1 MISTMAFMNVY
12 LLFIILLGF
21 SYINFWI
28 PFVLSLNLFGLADAE
43 FPPEKVELFDK
54 YYNVYLIC
62 GLIVLTILLVLMI
75 AFKKEKNIKLC
86 RIIYFIL
93 SPICLIALIT
103 NIFVIYGFDKVNN
116 IIKDYSSFKSYY
128 LPLIICIGFLII
140 LFIVMFFVSKN
151 RLKEVKENKSW
162 LGLVLP

>member
-1 MISTMAFMNVY
+1 MISTMVFMNVY
-12 LLFIILLGF
+12 LLFVILLGF
-21 SYINFWI
+21 SYINFWV

-62 GLIVLTILLVLMI
+62 GLIVLAILLVLFILMI

-93 SPICLIALIT
+93 SSICLITLIT

-140 LFIVMFFVSKN
+140 LFIVMFFVSRN
-151 RLKEVKENKSW
+151 RLKDINS
-162 LGLVLP
+162 

>member
-1 MISTMAFMNVY
+1 MMSTMAFMNVY

-21 SYINFWI
+21 SYINFWV
-28 PFVLSLNLFGLADAE
+28 PFSLSLNLFGLADAE

-62 GLIVLTILLVLMI
+62 GLIVLTILLVLFILDILMI

-93 SPICLIALIT
+93 SPICLITLIT

-140 LFIVMFFVSKN
+140 LFIVMFLVSRN
-151 RLKEVKENKSW
+151 RLKEVKENKS
-162 LGLVLP
+162 

>member
-1 MISTMAFMNVY
+1 MMSTMAFMNVY

-21 SYINFWI
+21 SYINFWV
-28 PFVLSLNLFGLADAE
+28 PFSLSLNLFGLADAE
-43 FPPEKVELFDK
+43 FPPEKVELFDQ

-62 GLIVLTILLVLMI
+62 GLIVLTILLVLFILDILMI

-93 SPICLIALIT
+93 SPICLITLIT
-103 NIFVIYGFDKVNN
+103 NIFVIYGFDKMNN

-140 LFIVMFFVSKN
+140 LFVVMFFVSKN
-151 RLKEVKENKSW
+151 RLKNINS
-162 LGLVLP
+162 

>member
-1 MISTMAFMNVY
+1 MISTMVFMNVY
-12 LLFIILLGF
+12 LLFVILLGF
-21 SYINFWI
+21 SYINFWV

-62 GLIVLTILLVLMI
+62 GLIVLTILLVLFILDILMI

-93 SPICLIALIT
+93 SPICLITLIN

-151 RLKEVKENKSW
+151 RLKEVKENKS
-162 LGLVLP
+162 

>member
-1 MISTMAFMNVY
+1 M
-12 LLFIILLGF
+12 
-21 SYINFWI
+21 
-28 PFVLSLNLFGLADAE
+28 SLNLFGLADAE

-62 GLIVLTILLVLMI
+62 GLIVLAILLVLFILDILMI

-93 SPICLIALIT
+93 SPICLITLIT

-140 LFIVMFFVSKN
+140 LFIVMFFVSRN
-151 RLKEVKENKSW
+151 RLKEVKENKS
-162 LGLVLP
+162 

>member
-1 MISTMAFMNVY
+1 MISTMVFMNVY

-21 SYINFWI
+21 GFIRYWI
-28 PFVLSLNLFGLADAE
+28 PFSLSLDLFGLADAE

-62 GLIVLTILLVLMI
+62 GLIVLAILLVLFILDILMI

-93 SPICLIALIT
+93 SPICLITLIT
-103 NIFVIYGFDKVNN
+103 NIFVIYEFDKPNN
-116 IIKDYSSFKSYY
+116 IIKDFSFNSYY
-128 LPLIICIGFLII
+128 LALIICIGFLII

-151 RLKEVKENKSW
+151 RLKEVKENKS
-162 LGLVLP
+162 

>member
-1 MISTMAFMNVY
+1 MISTMVFMNVY
-12 LLFIILLGF
+12 LLFVILLGF
-21 SYINFWI
+21 SYINFWV
-28 PFVLSLNLFGLADAE
+28 PFSLSLNLFGLADAE

-62 GLIVLTILLVLMI
+62 GLIVLTILIVLFILDILMI

-93 SPICLIALIT
+93 SPICLITLIT
-103 NIFVIYGFDKVNN
+103 NIFVIYEFDKPNN
-116 IIKDYSSFKSYY
+116 IIKDFSFKSYY

-140 LFIVMFFVSKN
+140 LFIVMFFVSRN
-151 RLKEVKENKSW
+151 RLKEVKENKS
-162 LGLVLP
+162 

>member
-1 MISTMAFMNVY
+1 MISTMVFMNVY

-21 SYINFWI
+21 GFIRYWI
-28 PFVLSLNLFGLADAE
+28 PFVLSSYLFGLADAE

-62 GLIVLTILLVLMI
+62 GLIVLTILLVLFVLDILMI
-75 AFKKEKNIKLC
+75 TFKKEKNIKLC

-93 SPICLIALIT
+93 SPICLITLIT

-140 LFIVMFFVSKN
+140 LFVVMFFVSKN
-151 RLKEVKENKSW
+151 RLKEVKENKS
-162 LGLVLP
+162 

>member
-1 MISTMAFMNVY
+1 MMSTMAFMNVY

-21 SYINFWI
+21 SYINFWV
-28 PFVLSLNLFGLADAE
+28 PFSLSLNLFGLADAE

-62 GLIVLTILLVLMI
+62 GLIVLAILLVLFILDILMI

-93 SPICLIALIT
+93 SPICLITLIT

-140 LFIVMFFVSKN
+140 LFIVMFFVSRN
-151 RLKEVKENKSW
+151 RLKEVKENKS
-162 LGLVLP
+162 

>member
-21 SYINFWI
+21 SYINFWV

-43 FPPEKVELFDK
+43 FPPEKVELFDQ

-62 GLIVLTILLVLMI
+62 GLIVLTILLVLFILDILMI
-75 AFKKEKNIKLC
+75 AFRKEKNIKLC

-93 SPICLIALIT
+93 SPICLITLIT
-103 NIFVIYGFDKVNN
+103 NIFVIYGFDKMNN

-140 LFIVMFFVSKN
+140 LFVVMFFVSKN
-151 RLKEVKENKSW
+151 RLKKVKENKS
-162 LGLVLP
+162 

>member
-1 MISTMAFMNVY
+1 MISTMVFMDVY
-12 LLFIILLGF
+12 LLFVILLGF
-21 SYINFWI
+21 SYINFWV
-28 PFVLSLNLFGLADAE
+28 PFSLSLNLFGLADAE

-62 GLIVLTILLVLMI
+62 GLIVITILLVLFILDILMI

-93 SPICLIALIT
+93 SPICLITLIT
-103 NIFVIYGFDKVNN
+103 NIFVIYEFDKVNN

-151 RLKEVKENKSW
+151 RLKEVKENKS
-162 LGLVLP
+162 

>member
-1 MISTMAFMNVY
+1 MISTMDFMNVY

-21 SYINFWI
+21 SYINFWV
-28 PFVLSLNLFGLADAE
+28 PFSLSLNLFGLADAE

-62 GLIVLTILLVLMI
+62 GLIVLTILLILFILDILMI

-93 SPICLIALIT
+93 SPICLITLIT
-103 NIFVIYGFDKVNN
+103 NIFVIYEFDKVNN

-128 LPLIICIGFLII
+128 LPLIICIGFLIM

-151 RLKEVKENKSW
+151 RLKEVKENKS
-162 LGLVLP
+162 

>member
-1 MISTMAFMNVY
+1 MSTMAFMNVY

-21 SYINFWI
+21 SYINFWV
-28 PFVLSLNLFGLADAE
+28 PFSLSLNLFGLADAE

-62 GLIVLTILLVLMI
+62 GLIVLTILLVLFILDILMI

-93 SPICLIALIT
+93 NPICLITLIT
-103 NIFVIYGFDKVNN
+103 NIFVIYEFDKVNN

-151 RLKEVKENKSW
+151 RLKEVKENKS
-162 LGLVLP
+162 

>member
-21 SYINFWI
+21 SYINFWV

-43 FPPEKVELFDK
+43 FPPEKVELFDQ

-62 GLIVLTILLVLMI
+62 GLIVLTILIVLFILDILMI

-93 SPICLIALIT
+93 SPICLITLIT
-103 NIFVIYGFDKVNN
+103 NIFVIYEFDKPNN
-116 IIKDYSSFKSYY
+116 IIKDFSFNSYY

-151 RLKEVKENKSW
+151 RLKEVKENKS
-162 LGLVLP
+162 

>member
-1 MISTMAFMNVY
+1 MISTMVFMNVY
-12 LLFIILLGF
+12 LLFVILLGF
-21 SYINFWI
+21 SYINFWV
-28 PFVLSLNLFGLADAE
+28 PFSLSLNLFGLADAE

-62 GLIVLTILLVLMI
+62 GLIVLAILLVLFILDILMI

-93 SPICLIALIT
+93 SPICLITLIT
-103 NIFVIYGFDKVNN
+103 NIFVIYEFDKVNN

-140 LFIVMFFVSKN
+140 LFIVMFFVSRN
-151 RLKEVKENKSW
+151 RLKEVKENKS
-162 LGLVLP
+162 

>member
-1 MISTMAFMNVY
+1 MISTMVFMNVY

-28 PFVLSLNLFGLADAE
+28 PFSLSLNLFGLADAE

-62 GLIVLTILLVLMI
+62 GLIVLTILLVLFILDILMI

-93 SPICLIALIT
+93 SPICLITLIT
-103 NIFVIYGFDKVNN
+103 NIFVIYRFDKVNN

-151 RLKEVKENKSW
+151 RLKEVKKNKS
-162 LGLVLP
+162 

>member
-1 MISTMAFMNVY
+1 MISTMVFMNVY

-21 SYINFWI
+21 GFIRYWI
-28 PFVLSLNLFGLADAE
+28 PFVLSSYLFGLADAE

-62 GLIVLTILLVLMI
+62 GLIVLTILIVLFILDILMI

-93 SPICLIALIT
+93 SPICLITLIT
-103 NIFVIYGFDKVNN
+103 NIFVIYEFDKPNN

-151 RLKEVKENKSW
+151 RLKEVKENKS
-162 LGLVLP
+162 

>member
-1 MISTMAFMNVY
+1 MISTMVFMNVY

-28 PFVLSLNLFGLADAE
+28 PFSLSLNLFGLADAE

-62 GLIVLTILLVLMI
+62 GLIVLTILLVLFILDILMI

-93 SPICLIALIT
+93 SPICLITLIT

-151 RLKEVKENKSW
+151 RLKEVKKNKS
-162 LGLVLP
+162 

>member
-1 MISTMAFMNVY
+1 MISTMVFMNVY
-12 LLFIILLGF
+12 LLFVILLVF
-21 SYINFWI
+21 SYINFWV
-28 PFVLSLNLFGLADAE
+28 PFSLSLNLFGLADAE

-62 GLIVLTILLVLMI
+62 GLIVLTILLVLFILDILMI

-93 SPICLIALIT
+93 NPICLITLIT
-103 NIFVIYGFDKVNN
+103 NIFVIYEFDKVNN

-151 RLKEVKENKSW
+151 RLKEVKENKS
-162 LGLVLP
+162 

>member
-1 MISTMAFMNVY
+1 MISTMVFMNVY
-12 LLFIILLGF
+12 LLFVILLGF
-21 SYINFWI
+21 GFIRYWI
-28 PFVLSLNLFGLADAE
+28 PFSLSLDLFGLADAE
-43 FPPEKVELFDK
+43 FPQEKVELFDQ

-62 GLIVLTILLVLMI
+62 GLIVLTILIVLFILDILMI

-93 SPICLIALIT
+93 SPICLITLIT
-103 NIFVIYGFDKVNN
+103 NIFVIYEFDKPNN
-116 IIKDYSSFKSYY
+116 IIKDFSFNSYY

-151 RLKEVKENKSW
+151 RLKEVKENKS
-162 LGLVLP
+162 

>member
-1 MISTMAFMNVY
+1 MISTMVFMNVY

-21 SYINFWI
+21 GFIRYWI
-28 PFVLSLNLFGLADAE
+28 PFVLSSYLFGFADAE

-62 GLIVLTILLVLMI
+62 GLIVLTILLVLFVLDILMI
-75 AFKKEKNIKLC
+75 TFKKEKNIKLC

-93 SPICLIALIT
+93 SPICLITLIT
-103 NIFVIYGFDKVNN
+103 NIFVIYEFDKVNN
-116 IIKDYSSFKSYY
+116 IIKDYSFNSYY

-140 LFIVMFFVSKN
+140 LFVVMYFVSKN
-151 RLKEVKENKSW
+151 RLKEVKENKS
-162 LGLVLP
+162 

>member
-1 MISTMAFMNVY
+1 MISTMVFMNVY
-12 LLFIILLGF
+12 LLFVILLGF
-21 SYINFWI
+21 SYINFWV
-28 PFVLSLNLFGLADAE
+28 PFSLSLNLFGLADAE

-62 GLIVLTILLVLMI
+62 GLIVLTILLVLFILDILMI

-93 SPICLIALIT
+93 SPICLITLIT

-140 LFIVMFFVSKN
+140 LFIVMFFVSRN
-151 RLKEVKENKSW
+151 RLKEVKENKS
-162 LGLVLP
+162 

>member
-1 MISTMAFMNVY
+1 MSTMAFMNVY

-21 SYINFWI
+21 SYINFWV
-28 PFVLSLNLFGLADAE
+28 PFSLSLNLFGLADAE

-62 GLIVLTILLVLMI
+62 GLIVLAILLVLFILDILMI

-93 SPICLIALIT
+93 SPICLITLIT

-140 LFIVMFFVSKN
+140 LFIVMFFVSRN
-151 RLKEVKENKSW
+151 RLKEVKENKS
-162 LGLVLP
+162 

>member
-1 MISTMAFMNVY
+1 MISTMVFMNVY
-12 LLFIILLGF
+12 LLFVILLGF
-21 SYINFWI
+21 SYINFWV

-62 GLIVLTILLVLMI
+62 GLIVLTILIVLFILDILMI
-75 AFKKEKNIKLC
+75 TFKKEKNIKLC

-93 SPICLIALIT
+93 SPICLITLIT
-103 NIFVIYGFDKVNN
+103 NIFVIYEFDKPNN
-116 IIKDYSSFKSYY
+116 IIKDYSFNSYY

-140 LFIVMFFVSKN
+140 LFVVMFFVSKN
-151 RLKEVKENKSW
+151 RLKEVKKNKS
-162 LGLVLP
+162 

>member
-21 SYINFWI
+21 SYINFWV

-43 FPPEKVELFDK
+43 FPPEKVEIFYK
-54 YYNVYLIC
+54 YDNVYLIC
-62 GLIVLTILLVLMI
+62 GLIVLTILLVLFILDILMI

-93 SPICLIALIT
+93 SPICLITLIT
-103 NIFVIYGFDKVNN
+103 NIFVIYEFDKVNN
-116 IIKDYSSFKSYY
+116 IIKDYSFNSYY

-140 LFIVMFFVSKN
+140 LFVVMFLTSRN
-151 RLKEVKENKSW
+151 RLKNINS
-162 LGLVLP
+162 

>member
-1 MISTMAFMNVY
+1 MMSTMAFMNVY

-21 SYINFWI
+21 SYINFWV
-28 PFVLSLNLFGLADAE
+28 PFSLSLNLFGLADAE

-62 GLIVLTILLVLMI
+62 GLIVLTILIVLFILDILMI
-75 AFKKEKNIKLC
+75 TFKKEKNIKLC

-93 SPICLIALIT
+93 SPICLITLIT
-103 NIFVIYGFDKVNN
+103 NIFVIYEFDKPNN
-116 IIKDYSSFKSYY
+116 IIKDYSFNSYY

-140 LFIVMFFVSKN
+140 LFVVMYFVSKN
-151 RLKEVKENKSW
+151 RLKNINS
-162 LGLVLP
+162 

>member
-21 SYINFWI
+21 GFIRYWI
-28 PFVLSLNLFGLADAE
+28 PFSLSLDLFGLADAE
-43 FPPEKVELFDK
+43 FPPEKVELFDQ

-62 GLIVLTILLVLMI
+62 GLIVLTILLVLFILDILMI

-93 SPICLIALIT
+93 SPICLITLIT
-103 NIFVIYGFDKVNN
+103 NIFVIYGFDKMNN

-140 LFIVMFFVSKN
+140 LFVVMYFVSKN
-151 RLKEVKENKSW
+151 RLKEVKENK
-162 LGLVLP
+162 L

>member
-1 MISTMAFMNVY
+1 MISTMVFMDVY
-12 LLFIILLGF
+12 LLFVILLGF
-21 SYINFWI
+21 GFIRYWI
-28 PFVLSLNLFGLADAE
+28 PFVLSSYLFGLADAE

-62 GLIVLTILLVLMI
+62 GLIVLTILLILFILDILMI

-93 SPICLIALIT
+93 SPICLITLIT

-151 RLKEVKENKSW
+151 RLKEVKENKS
-162 LGLVLP
+162 

>member
-1 MISTMAFMNVY
+1 MMSTMAFMNVY

-21 SYINFWI
+21 SYINFWV
-28 PFVLSLNLFGLADAE
+28 PFSLSLNLFGLADAE

-62 GLIVLTILLVLMI
+62 GLIVLTILLVLFILDILMI

-93 SPICLIALIT
+93 SPICLITLIT

-140 LFIVMFFVSKN
+140 LFIVMFFVSRN
-151 RLKEVKENKSW
+151 RLKDINS
-162 LGLVLP
+162 

>member
-1 MISTMAFMNVY
+1 MISTMVFMNVY

-21 SYINFWI
+21 GFIRYWI
-28 PFVLSLNLFGLADAE
+28 PFVLSSYLFGLADAE

-62 GLIVLTILLVLMI
+62 GLIVLTILIVLFILDILMI

-93 SPICLIALIT
+93 SPICLITLIT
-103 NIFVIYGFDKVNN
+103 NIFVIYEFDKPNN
-116 IIKDYSSFKSYY
+116 IIKDYSFNSYY

-151 RLKEVKENKSW
+151 RLKEVKENKS
-162 LGLVLP
+162 

>member
-1 MISTMAFMNVY
+1 MISTMVFMNVY

-21 SYINFWI
+21 GFIRHWI
-28 PFVLSLNLFGLADAE
+28 PFVLSLDLFGLVEAE

-62 GLIVLTILLVLMI
+62 GLIVLTILIVLFILDILMI

-93 SPICLIALIT
+93 SPICLITLIT
-103 NIFVIYGFDKVNN
+103 NIFVIYEFDKPNN
-116 IIKDYSSFKSYY
+116 IIKDYSFNSYY

-151 RLKEVKENKSW
+151 RLKEVKENKS
-162 LGLVLP
+162 

>member
-1 MISTMAFMNVY
+1 MISTMVFMNVY
-12 LLFIILLGF
+12 LLFVILLGF
-21 SYINFWI
+21 SYINFWV
-28 PFVLSLNLFGLADAE
+28 PFSLSLNLFGLADAE

-62 GLIVLTILLVLMI
+62 GLIVITILLVLFILDILMI

-93 SPICLIALIT
+93 SPICLITLIT
-103 NIFVIYGFDKVNN
+103 NIFVIYEFDKVNN

-151 RLKEVKENKSW
+151 RLKEVKENKS
-162 LGLVLP
+162 

>member
-1 MISTMAFMNVY
+1 MSTMAFMNVY

-21 SYINFWI
+21 SYINFWV
-28 PFVLSLNLFGLADAE
+28 PFSLSLNLFGLADAE
-43 FPPEKVELFDK
+43 FPPEKVELFDQ

-62 GLIVLTILLVLMI
+62 GLIVLTILLVLFILDILMI

-93 SPICLIALIT
+93 SPICLITLIT
-103 NIFVIYGFDKVNN
+103 NIFVIYGFDKMNN

-140 LFIVMFFVSKN
+140 LFVVMYFVSKN
-151 RLKEVKENKSW
+151 RLKEVKENK
-162 LGLVLP
+162 L

>member
-1 MISTMAFMNVY
+1 MISTMVFMNVY

-21 SYINFWI
+21 SYINFWV
-28 PFVLSLNLFGLADAE
+28 PFSLSLNLFGLADAE

-62 GLIVLTILLVLMI
+62 GLIVLTILLVLFILDILMI

-93 SPICLIALIT
+93 SPICLITLIT

-151 RLKEVKENKSW
+151 RLKNINS
-162 LGLVLP
+162 

>member
-1 MISTMAFMNVY
+1 MSTMAFMNVY

-21 SYINFWI
+21 SYINFWV
-28 PFVLSLNLFGLADAE
+28 PFSLSLNLFGLADAE

-62 GLIVLTILLVLMI
+62 GLIVLTILLVLFILDILMI

-86 RIIYFIL
+86 RIIYFVL
-93 SPICLIALIT
+93 SPICLITLIT

-140 LFIVMFFVSKN
+140 LFVVMYFVSKN
-151 RLKEVKENKSW
+151 RLKNINS
-162 LGLVLP
+162 

>member
-1 MISTMAFMNVY
+1 MISTMVFMNVY
-12 LLFIILLGF
+12 LLFVILLGF
-21 SYINFWI
+21 SYINFWV
-28 PFVLSLNLFGLADAE
+28 PFSLSLNLFGLADAE

-62 GLIVLTILLVLMI
+62 GLIVLAILLVLFILDILMI

-93 SPICLIALIT
+93 NPICLITLIT

-140 LFIVMFFVSKN
+140 LFIVMFFVSRN
-151 RLKEVKENKSW
+151 RLKEVKENKS
-162 LGLVLP
+162 

>member
-1 MISTMAFMNVY
+1 MISTMVFMNVY

-21 SYINFWI
+21 SYINFWV
-28 PFVLSLNLFGLADAE
+28 PFSLSLNLFGLADAE
-43 FPPEKVELFDK
+43 FPPEKVELFYK
-54 YYNVYLIC
+54 YDNVYLIC
-62 GLIVLTILLVLMI
+62 GLIVLTILLVLFILDILMI

-93 SPICLIALIT
+93 SPICLITLIT
-103 NIFVIYGFDKVNN
+103 NIFVIYEFDKPNN
-116 IIKDYSSFKSYY
+116 IIKDFSFNSYY

-151 RLKEVKENKSW
+151 RLKEVKENKS
-162 LGLVLP
+162 